1 MADIYTS
8 HEDEVIID
16 QVLVYGFRTYKAPKY
31 RVLRLAL
38 AKSLRMETQPESEF
52 DTIHSSTKGSNY
64 SLEQVTGRGKNE
76 ATQALRDFD
85 DAVRALLSA
94 YHDEDLFASES
105 RYVRL
110 LQRHVRRG
118 LREIR
123 TSWSRNHSFA
133 NWLREELLA
142 DAQLSPGDSGT
153 DVDADILREALTEIG
168 VTAEIRQS
176 RQGIRVDRF
185 SLYLSN
191 INHLDTL
198 RKGLS
203 KIAFRLSVPDDSVM
217 LTVDNEAG
225 VADIDI
231 PRPPERWKTVLP
243 GRLFDWAEQPRA
255 EKLPLWLGASLLGDD
270 VAMDLAAAPHMRI
283 AGATGSGKTVCL
295 HSLLVSLLA
304 TLTPKQLRLA
314 LIDPKG
320 TELNAYGKIPNLFGR
335 TVATSV
341 VDAAEILNTL
351 VEKMESRNR
360 LFAEM
365 GARNIDEATL
375 QTALPRIVLV
385 VEELADLFMQ
395 PRELEAPLVRLRLAQ
410 KARSAGIHLVLA
422 TQRPDSN
429 TFSGLLRSNIPVRIA
444 LRVQKHT
451 ESSIILDEKGAEA
464 LLGKG
469 DMLVKLTDR
478 PEPVRVHGAK
488 IGDSEIARAIK
499 HFTMQ

>member
-1 MADIYTS
+1 MPDIYTS
-8 HEDEVIID
+8 AEDEKTID
-16 QVLVYGFRTYKAPKY
+16 DVLVYGFRTPKAPKY
-31 RVLRLAL
+31 RILRLAL
-38 AKSLRMETQPESEF
+38 GKSLRMETQPESEF
-52 DTIHSSTKGSNY
+52 DAIQASAKGSNY
-64 SLEQVTGRGKNE
+64 SLEQMTGHGKDE
-76 ATQALRDFD
+76 STQGFRDFD
-85 DAVRALLSA
+85 DAVRALLST
-94 YHDEDLFASES
+94 YHNEDLFASES
-105 RYVRL
+105 HYVRL
-110 LQRHVRRG
+110 LQRHIRRG

-123 TSWSRNHSFA
+123 TSWSRSHSFA
-133 NWLREELLA
+133 NWLREELFA
-142 DAQLSPGDSGT
+142 DAQLSLGDNGTGT
-153 DVDADILREALTEIG
+153 DIDADTLQEALTEIG

-176 RQGIRVDRF
+176 REGIRLDRF
-185 SLYLSN
+185 SLYLAN

-198 RKGLS
+198 KKGLS
-203 KIAFRLSVPDDSVM
+203 KIAFRLGVPDDSVM
-217 LTVDNEAG
+217 LTVGNEAG

-231 PRPPERWKTVLP
+231 PRQPERWKTVLP
-243 GRLFDWAEQPRA
+243 GRLFNWAEQPRT
-255 EKLPLWLGASLLGDD
+255 EKLPLWLGASLLGED
-270 VAMDLAAAPHMRI
+270 VAVDLAAAPHMLI

-320 TELNAYGKIPNLFGR
+320 TELNAYGKIPNLFGHNL
-335 TVATSV
+335 ATSV

-351 VEKMESRNR
+351 VEEMESRNR

-365 GARNIDEATL
+365 GVRDIDEATL

-395 PRELEAPLVRLRLAQ
+395 SRELEAPLVRLAQ
-410 KARSAGIHLVLA
+410 KARSTGIHLVLA

-451 ESSIILDEKGAEA
+451 ESSIILDQKGAEA

-469 DMLVKLTDR
+469 DMLVRMTDR
-478 PEPVRVHGAK
+478 PDLVRVHGAR